1 MTDRTN
7 TSDTVPD
14 GRATLAK
21 GPRKS
26 VPGLTAFILL
36 ILVMGLAL
44 IGWLVYNALH
54 PAHAEP
60 VAASKNP
67 NTFTGL
73 IAERKFSTT
82 PSNAAQPAEPAS
94 AASDAGATQSTQQS
108 NDGNGQNQPSPYE
121 LANIRRLGTQQ
132 SGSARTQA
140 ADTDIVAGDAP
151 AKSGGPGLFAPSVHF
166 VSLRFEREGSR
177 RSMMRPRS
185 GWFGGGGEVCASMM
199 WALAWFGDS
208 AERHIG
214 GARCFAY
221 PMGTRARS
229 GVAARR
235 SPSLNPFSGV
245 AVTVRNLGALFHPTS
260 VAVVGA
266 SPRPARNASTRLGT
280 QQSGSAR
287 TQAADTDI
295 VAGDAPAK
303 SGGPGAPGGLM
314 RASQSSDAFDRQTT
328 ASRPQPVKASMLE
341 HPSFTIPSGVMIPCG
356 TKTELDT
363 TQPGM
368 VSCMVSRDVYSAD
381 HKVKLIDK
389 GAHVDGEI
397 ATGIK
402 QGQNRVF
409 VLWTRMRNPDNVI
422 ANLDSPG
429 TNSLGSSGIPGQVNT
444 HFWARFGSAMMISL
458 FSDATQAGLQY
469 AANRGNNNGSGNTYL
484 NLDNTTSTSNQ
495 LASEALRATIDI
507 PPTLYDQQGDMVN
520 IYVRRDVDFND
531 VYGLSMEEPQQ

>member
-26 VPGLTAFILL
+26 IPGLTAFILL
-36 ILVMGLAL
+36 VLVMGLAL

-54 PAHAEP
+54 PAQAEP
-60 VAASKNP
+60 VAATKDPS
-67 NTFTGL
+67 TFTGL
-73 IAERKFSTT
+73 TADRKFSTT
-82 PSNAAQPAEPAS
+82 PSNAAEPAEPAS

-108 NDGNGQNQPSPYE
+108 NEGNGQNQQSPYE
-121 LANIRRLGTQQ
+121 LANLRRLGAQQ
-132 SGSARTQA
+132 GGSARTQA
-140 ADTDIVAGDAP
+140 ADADASAGD
-151 AKSGGPGLFAPSVHF
+151 
-166 VSLRFEREGSR
+166 
-177 RSMMRPRS
+177 
-185 GWFGGGGEVCASMM
+185 
-199 WALAWFGDS
+199 
-208 AERHIG
+208 
-214 GARCFAY
+214 
-221 PMGTRARS
+221 T
-229 GVAARR
+229 
-235 SPSLNPFSGV
+235 
-245 AVTVRNLGALFHPTS
+245 
-260 VAVVGA
+260 
-266 SPRPARNASTRLGT
+266 
-280 QQSGSAR
+280 
-287 TQAADTDI
+287 
-295 VAGDAPAK
+295 PAK

-314 RASQSSDAFDRQTT
+314 RVSQSSDAFDRQTT

-381 HKVKLIDK
+381 GKVKLIDK

-397 ATGIK
+397 ANGIK

-458 FSDATQAGLQY
+458 FSDATKAGFQY

>member
-7 TSDTVPD
+7 TSETVPD

-36 ILVMGLAL
+36 VLVMGLAL

-54 PAHAEP
+54 PAQAEP
-60 VAASKNP
+60 VAASKDP

-73 IAERKFSTT
+73 TADRKFSTT
-82 PSNAAQPAEPAS
+82 PSNAAEPAEPAS
-94 AASDAGATQSTQQS
+94 AASDAGVTQSTRQS
-108 NDGNGQNQPSPYE
+108 NDGNVQNQPSPYE
-121 LANIRRLGTQQ
+121 LANIRRLGAQQ
-132 SGSARTQA
+132 GGSARTQA
-140 ADTDIVAGDAP
+140 ADTDTA
-151 AKSGGPGLFAPSVHF
+151 
-166 VSLRFEREGSR
+166 
-177 RSMMRPRS
+177 
-185 GWFGGGGEVCASMM
+185 
-199 WALAWFGDS
+199 
-208 AERHIG
+208 
-214 GARCFAY
+214 
-221 PMGTRARS
+221 
-229 GVAARR
+229 
-235 SPSLNPFSGV
+235 
-245 AVTVRNLGALFHPTS
+245 
-260 VAVVGA
+260 
-266 SPRPARNASTRLGT
+266 
-280 QQSGSAR
+280 
-287 TQAADTDI
+287 
-295 VAGDAPAK
+295 AGDAPAK

-314 RASQSSDAFDRQTT
+314 RVSQSSDAFDRQTT

-381 HKVKLIDK
+381 GKVKLIDK

-397 ATGIK
+397 ANGIK

-458 FSDATQAGLQY
+458 FSDATKAGFQY

-484 NLDNTTSTSNQ
+484 NLDNTTGTSNQ